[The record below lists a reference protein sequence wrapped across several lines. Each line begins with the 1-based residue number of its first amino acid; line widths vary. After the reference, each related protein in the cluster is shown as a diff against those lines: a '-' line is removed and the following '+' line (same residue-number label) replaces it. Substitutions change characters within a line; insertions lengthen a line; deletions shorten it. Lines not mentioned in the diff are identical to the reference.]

1 MSNEILSINVGF
13 GSESG
18 IGDHSVVVSGRSVQE
33 IADQIEN
40 DDEFGAEGHS
50 QRLYPE
56 TDAEFLLAGE
66 IAKILNQQVS
76 VDNRN
81 MPENSALS
89 KDVVEAIL
97 WARA

>member
-18 IGDHSVVVSGRSVQE
+18 IGDHSVIVSGCTAQE
-33 IADQIEN
+33 IAGQIEN
-40 DDEFGAEGHS
+40 DDEFGAEGYS

-66 IAKILNQQVS
+66 IAKILNQKVS

-81 MPENSALS
+81 MPEDSAFS
-89 KDVVEAIL
+89 QDAVESIL
-97 WARA
+97 WARV